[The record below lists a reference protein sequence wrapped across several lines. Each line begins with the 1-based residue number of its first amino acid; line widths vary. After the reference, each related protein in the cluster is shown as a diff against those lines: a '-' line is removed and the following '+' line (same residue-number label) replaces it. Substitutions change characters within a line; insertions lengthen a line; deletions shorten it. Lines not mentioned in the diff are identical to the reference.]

1 MRRGCNDC
9 AVGPGLPLTNEGL
22 GDEARASRLPL
33 RLDSPDD
40 RMGR

>member
-1 MRRGCNDC
+1 MIARSAR
-9 AVGPGLPLTNEGL
+9 VVPLTDEGL
-22 GDEARASRLPL
+22 ADEARASRLPL